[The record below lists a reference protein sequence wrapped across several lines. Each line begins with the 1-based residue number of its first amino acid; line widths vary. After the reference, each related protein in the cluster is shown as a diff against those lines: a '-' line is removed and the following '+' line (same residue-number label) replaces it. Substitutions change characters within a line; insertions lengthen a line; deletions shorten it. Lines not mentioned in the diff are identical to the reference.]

1 MHIHELLDKLERIR
15 DGLSDTDN
23 RWGIE
28 GTIHAISDLMNDI
41 KITGVK
47 NANNSKEG

>member
-1 MHIHELLDKLERIR
+1 MTVKELLARLNQIK

-28 GTIHAISDLMNDI
+28 GTIGDLEILIDDVDSF
-41 KITGVK
+41 GVD
-47 NANNSKEG
+47 EDEL

>member
-28 GTIHAISDLMNDI
+28 GTIHDISDLMNDI
-41 KITGVK
+41 KIRGVK
-47 NANNSKEG
+47 SDGNNS